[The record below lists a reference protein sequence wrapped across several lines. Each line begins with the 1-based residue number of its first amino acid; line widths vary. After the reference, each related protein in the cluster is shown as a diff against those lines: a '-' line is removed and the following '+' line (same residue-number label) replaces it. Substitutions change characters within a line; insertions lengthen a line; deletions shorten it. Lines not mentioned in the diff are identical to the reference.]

1 MKILLANK
9 FYYRRGGDCIY
20 TMNVEKMLKEKGHEV
35 AVFAMQ
41 YPENEESEWS
51 RYWPSN
57 MTKLKAF
64 TRPFGDGEV
73 RRKFGLLLDD
83 FKPDVVH
90 LNNIHTQLSPVI
102 AKMAHERGIR
112 VVWTL
117 HDTKLVCPC
126 YTCMR
131 NGKVC
136 TECFTDKKAVIRHRC
151 MPGGLP
157 GAIIGYREMMKW
169 NREVLEEYT
178 DLFLPPSQF
187 MMDTCVE
194 GGYSPEKFRVLC
206 NFIDVEKVSFE
217 ARQQGQHETT
227 LCPQAD
233 GEREREFPRINRE
246 FKEINIS
253 QMKGNYYVYLG
264 RVNEVKGVRTLC
276 KAASQ
281 LNKKLF
287 VIGGGELLP
296 ELQEAYKDCKQIAF
310 KGQMQWEEFMP
321 ILRGARF
328 MVLPAEWSENNPLTV
343 IESQS
348 LGTPVL
354 GARIGGIPEL
364 IESPSPKREGV
375 VPNGMT
381 FTSGDVEDLKEKI
394 QTMFEH
400 DFDYDAIAKNAVERY
415 SSEAY
420 YNKLI
425 EYYKG

>member
-20 TMNVEKMLKEKGHEV
+20 TMNLEKMLKEKGHEV
-35 AVFAMQ
+35 AVYAMQ
-41 YPENEESEWS
+41 YPENEKSEWS
-51 RYWPSN
+51 GYWPTN
-57 MTKLKAF
+57 MTKLDAF
-64 TRPFGDGEV
+64 TRPFGARQVVKGFS
-73 RRKFGLLLDD
+73 RLMDD

-102 AKMAHERGIR
+102 AKIAHEKGAR

-126 YTCMR
+126 YTCTR
-131 NGKVC
+131 DGKWC

-157 GAIIGYREMMKW
+157 GAVIGYLEAQKW
-169 NREVLEEYT
+169 NKEVLEEYV
-178 DLFLPPSQF
+178 DLFLPPSKF

-194 GGYSPEKFRVLC
+194 GGYKPEKFRVLC
-206 NFIDVEKVSFE
+206 NFIDVTKVK
-217 ARQQGQHETT
+217 G
-227 LCPQAD
+227 LK
-233 GEREREFPRINRE
+233 GEEV
-246 FKEINIS
+246 
-253 QMKGNYYVYLG
+253 KGLKGDYYVYLG

-281 LNKKLF
+281 LDKKLI

-296 ELQEAYKDCKQIAF
+296 ELQKTYVDCKQIEF

-364 IESPSPKREGV
+364 IDEGV
-375 VPNGMT
+375 SGMT
-381 FTSGDVEDLKEKI
+381 FTSGDVEDLKDKI
-394 QTMFEH
+394 KEMFEH
-400 DFDYDAIAKNAVERY
+400 EFDYDAIAKNAIERY
-415 SSEAY
+415 SNEAY
-420 YNKLI
+420 YEKLMAL
-425 EYYKG
+425 YKDEE

>member
-20 TMNVEKMLKEKGHEV
+20 TMNLEKMLKEKGHDV
-35 AVFAMQ
+35 AVYAMQ
-41 YPENEESEWS
+41 YPENEKSEWS
-51 RYWPSN
+51 GYWPTN
-57 MTKLKAF
+57 MTKLDAF
-64 TRPFGDGEV
+64 TRPFGARQVVKGFT
-73 RRKFGLLLDD
+73 RLMDD
-83 FKPDVVH
+83 FKPEVVH

-102 AKMAHERGIR
+102 AKIAHEKGAR

-126 YTCMR
+126 YTCTR
-131 NGKVC
+131 DGKWC
-136 TECFTDKKAVIRHRC
+136 TECFTNKKAVIKHRC

-157 GAIIGYREMMKW
+157 GAVIGYLEAQKW
-169 NREVLEEYT
+169 NKEVLQEYV
-178 DLFLPPSQF
+178 DLFLPPSKF

-194 GGYSPEKFRVLC
+194 GGYNPEKFSVLC
-206 NFIDVEKVSFE
+206 NFIDVKKVK
-217 ARQQGQHETT
+217 G
-227 LCPQAD
+227 LK
-233 GEREREFPRINRE
+233 GEEV
-246 FKEINIS
+246 
-253 QMKGNYYVYLG
+253 KGLKGDYYVYLG

-276 KAASQ
+276 KSAAQ
-281 LNKKLF
+281 LDKELV

-296 ELQEAYKDCKQIAF
+296 ELQEAYKDCKQIEF

-364 IESPSPKREGV
+364 IDEGV
-375 VPNGMT
+375 SGMT
-381 FTSGDVEDLKEKI
+381 FTSGDVEDLKDKI
-394 QTMFEH
+394 KEMFNHE
-400 DFDYDAIAKNAVERY
+400 FDYDAIAKNAIERY

-420 YNKLI
+420 YEKLMK
-425 EYYKG
+425 YYKG

>member
-20 TMNVEKMLKEKGHEV
+20 MLNLEKLLKAHGHEV
-35 AVFAMQ
+35 AVFAMD
-41 YPENEESEWS
+41 YPENLDTPWKK
-51 RYWPSN
+51 YFPKN
-57 MTKLKAF
+57 MSKLMAF

-73 RRKFGLLLDD
+73 KSKFSQLLND

-90 LNNIHTQLSPVI
+90 LNNIHTQLSPLI
-102 AKMAHERGIR
+102 AKLAHECGAK

-131 NGKVC
+131 DGKWCV
-136 TECFTDKKAVIRHRC
+136 ECFTDKMAVVKHRC
-151 MPGGLP
+151 MPGSIP
-157 GAIIGYREMMKW
+157 GAIVGYLEAKKW
-169 NREVLEEYT
+169 NKEVLQKYVNW
-178 DLFLPPSQF
+178 FLPPSKF
-187 MMDTCVE
+187 MMDTCVK

-206 NFIDVEKVSFE
+206 NFIDVTKVKGLKSEE
-217 ARQQGQHETT
+217 A
-227 LCPQAD
+227 
-233 GEREREFPRINRE
+233 
-246 FKEINIS
+246 
-253 QMKGNYYVYLG
+253 KGLKGDYYVYLG
-264 RVNEVKGVRTLC
+264 RVNEVKGVRTLF

-281 LNKKLF
+281 LDKKLI
-287 VIGGGELLP
+287 VIGGGDLLP
-296 ELQEAYKDCKQIAF
+296 ELQEAYKDCKQIEF

-364 IESPSPKREGV
+364 IESLSPTLPQREGV

-381 FTSGDVEDLKEKI
+381 FTSGDVEDLKDKI
-394 QTMFEH
+394 LKMFDHE
-400 DFDYDAIAKNAVERY
+400 FDYDAIAKNAIERY

-420 YNKLI
+420 YEKLMK
-425 EYYKG
+425 YYKGENND

>member
-51 RYWPSN
+51 KYWPSN
-57 MTKLKAF
+57 MSKLKAF

-73 RRKFGLLLDD
+73 RRKFGQLLDD
-83 FKPDVVH
+83 FQPDVVH

-126 YTCMR
+126 YTCTRDGMW
-131 NGKVC
+131 C

-169 NREVLEEYT
+169 NREVLEECT

-206 NFIDVEKVSFE
+206 NFIDVEKV
-217 ARQQGQHETT
+217 
-227 LCPQAD
+227 PQI
-233 GEREREFPRINRE
+233 PQ
-246 FKEINIS
+246 IS
-253 QMKGNYYVYLG
+253 QLKGDYYVYLG

-276 KAASQ
+276 KAAAQ
-281 LNKKLF
+281 LNKKLI
-287 VIGGGELLP
+287 VIGDGPISEELRMRSEESGAP
-296 ELQEAYKDCKQIAF
+296 IEF

-364 IESPSPKREGV
+364 IEEGV
-375 VPNGMT
+375 SGMT

-394 QTMFEH
+394 LKMFEH
-400 DFDYDAIAKNAVERY
+400 EFDYDAIAKNAVERY

>member
-1 MKILLANK
+1 MKIVLVNK

-20 TMNVEKMLKEKGHEV
+20 TMNVEKMLREKGHEV

-51 RYWPSN
+51 KYWPSN

-64 TRPFGDGEV
+64 TRPFGDREV
-73 RRKFGLLLDD
+73 RRKFGMLLDD

-117 HDTKLVCPC
+117 HDSKLVCPC
-126 YTCMR
+126 YTCSR
-131 NGKVC
+131 DGKWC
-136 TECFTDKKAVIRHRC
+136 MECFTDKKAVIRHRC
-151 MPGGLP
+151 MHGGLP
-157 GAIIGYREMMKW
+157 GAIIGYREIMKW
-169 NREVLEEYT
+169 NREALEEYT

-206 NFIDVEKVSFE
+206 NFIDVTKVK
-217 ARQQGQHETT
+217 G
-227 LCPQAD
+227 LK
-233 GEREREFPRINRE
+233 GEEVKRL
-246 FKEINIS
+246 
-253 QMKGNYYVYLG
+253 KGDYYVYLG
-264 RVNEVKGVRTLC
+264 RVSEEKGVRTLC
-276 KAASQ
+276 KAAAQ
-281 LNKKLF
+281 LDKKLI
-287 VIGGGELLP
+287 VIGGGPLCEELKR
-296 ELQEAYKDCKQIAF
+296 ESEESGATIEF
-310 KGQMQWEEFMP
+310 KGQMLWEEFMP

-328 MVLPAEWSENNPLTV
+328 MVLPSECSENNPLTV

-364 IESPSPKREGV
+364 IEEGV
-375 VPNGMT
+375 SGMT
-381 FTSGDVEDLKEKI
+381 FTSGDVEDLKDKI
-394 QTMFEH
+394 KKMFNHE
-400 DFDYDAIAKNAVERY
+400 FDYEAIAKNAVERY

-420 YNKLI
+420 YEKLMK
-425 EYYKG
+425 YYKG

>member
-20 TMNVEKMLKEKGHEV
+20 TMNLEKMLKEKGHEV
-35 AVFAMQ
+35 AVYAMQ
-41 YPENEESEWS
+41 YPENEKSEWS
-51 RYWPSN
+51 GYWPTN
-57 MTKLKAF
+57 MTKLDAF
-64 TRPFGDGEV
+64 TRPFGARQVVKGFT
-73 RRKFGLLLDD
+73 RLMND
-83 FKPDVVH
+83 FKPEVVH

-102 AKMAHERGIR
+102 AKIAHEKGSR

-126 YTCMR
+126 YTCTR
-131 NGKVC
+131 DGKWC

-157 GAIIGYREMMKW
+157 GAVIGYLEAQKW
-169 NREVLEEYT
+169 NKEVLQEYV
-178 DLFLPPSQF
+178 DLFLPPSKF

-194 GGYSPEKFRVLC
+194 GGYKPDKFRVLC
-206 NFIDVEKVSFE
+206 NFIDVTKVKV
-217 ARQQGQHETT
+217 
-227 LCPQAD
+227 LK
-233 GEREREFPRINRE
+233 GEEVKRL
-246 FKEINIS
+246 
-253 QMKGNYYVYLG
+253 KGDYYVYLG

-276 KAASQ
+276 KAAAQ
-281 LNKKLF
+281 LDKKLI

-296 ELQEAYKDCKQIAF
+296 ELQKTYVDCKRIEF

-364 IESPSPKREGV
+364 IDEGV
-375 VPNGMT
+375 SGMT
-381 FTSGDVEDLKEKI
+381 FTSGDVEDLKDKI
-394 QTMFEH
+394 VKMFEH
-400 DFDYDAIAKNAVERY
+400 EFDYDAIAKNAIERY

-420 YNKLI
+420 YEKLMAL
-425 EYYKG
+425 YKDEE

>member
-1 MKILLANK
+1 MKKFMKILLANK
-9 FYYRRGGDCIY
+9 FYYRRSGNCIY
-20 TMNVEKMLKEKGHEV
+20 TMHVEKMLKEKGHKV

-51 RYWPSN
+51 KYWPSN

-73 RRKFGLLLDD
+73 RRKFGMLLDD

-126 YTCMR
+126 YTCTR
-131 NGKVC
+131 DGKWC
-136 TECFTDKKAVIRHRC
+136 TECFTDKKAVISHRC

-169 NREVLEEYT
+169 NREVLEECT

-206 NFIDVEKVSFE
+206 NFIDVEKV
-217 ARQQGQHETT
+217 
-227 LCPQAD
+227 PQMTQV
-233 GEREREFPRINRE
+233 
-246 FKEINIS
+246 S
-253 QMKGNYYVYLG
+253 QLKGDYYVYLG

-276 KAASQ
+276 KAAAQ
-281 LNKKLF
+281 LNKKLI

-296 ELQEAYKDCKQIAF
+296 ELQEAYKDFKQIEF
-310 KGQMQWEEFMP
+310 KGQIKWEEIMP

-364 IESPSPKREGV
+364 IEEGIS
-375 VPNGMT
+375 GMT
-381 FTSGDVEDLKEKI
+381 FTSGDVEDLKDKI
-394 QTMFEH
+394 ILIFKHE
-400 DFDYDAIAKNAVERY
+400 FDYDAIAKNAVERY

>member
-20 TMNVEKMLKEKGHEV
+20 TMNLEKMLKEKGHEV
-35 AVFAMQ
+35 AVYAMK
-41 YPENEESEWS
+41 YPENEKSEWS
-51 RYWPSN
+51 GYWPTN
-57 MTKLKAF
+57 MTKLDAF
-64 TRPFGDGEV
+64 TRPFGARQVMKGFS
-73 RRKFGLLLDD
+73 RLMDD

-102 AKMAHERGIR
+102 AKIAHEKGAR

-126 YTCMR
+126 YTCTR
-131 NGKVC
+131 DGKWC

-157 GAIIGYREMMKW
+157 GAVIGYLEAQKW
-169 NREVLEEYT
+169 NKEVLQEYV
-178 DLFLPPSQF
+178 DLFLPPSKF

-194 GGYSPEKFRVLC
+194 GGYKPEKFRVLC
-206 NFIDVEKVSFE
+206 NFIDVTKV
-217 ARQQGQHETT
+217 
-227 LCPQAD
+227 
-233 GEREREFPRINRE
+233 
-246 FKEINIS
+246 
-253 QMKGNYYVYLG
+253 KGLKSEEVKGLKGDYYVYLG

-276 KAASQ
+276 KAAAQ
-281 LNKKLF
+281 LDKRLV

-296 ELQEAYKDCKQIAF
+296 ELQKTYVDCKQIEF

-364 IESPSPKREGV
+364 IDEGTS
-375 VPNGMT
+375 GMT
-381 FTSGDVEDLKEKI
+381 FTSGDVEDLKDKI
-394 QTMFEH
+394 IKMFNHE
-400 DFDYDAIAKNAVERY
+400 FDYDAIAKNAIERY

-420 YNKLI
+420 YEKLMK
-425 EYYKG
+425 YYKG

>member
-1 MKILLANK
+1 MKILLTNK

-73 RRKFGLLLDD
+73 RRKFGMLLDD
-83 FKPDVVH
+83 FQPDVVH

-126 YTCMR
+126 YTCTR
-131 NGKVC
+131 DGKWC

-157 GAIIGYREMMKW
+157 GAIIGYREIMKW
-169 NREVLEEYT
+169 NREVLEECT

-194 GGYSPEKFRVLC
+194 GGYSTEKFRVLC
-206 NFIDVEKVSFE
+206 NFIDVSKIP
-217 ARQQGQHETT
+217 QTT
-227 LCPQAD
+227 Q
-233 GEREREFPRINRE
+233 
-246 FKEINIS
+246 IS
-253 QMKGNYYVYLG
+253 QMKGDYYVYLG

-276 KAASQ
+276 KAAVQ
-281 LNKKLF
+281 LDKRLI

-296 ELQEAYKDCKQIAF
+296 ELQEAYKDCKQIVF
-310 KGQMQWEEFMP
+310 KGQMQWDEFMP

-354 GARIGGIPEL
+354 GAKIGGIPEL
-364 IESPSPKREGV
+364 IEEGV
-375 VPNGMT
+375 SGMT

-394 QTMFEH
+394 LKMFEH
-400 DFDYDAIAKNAVERY
+400 EFDYDAIAKNAVERY

>member
-20 TMNVEKMLKEKGHEV
+20 TMNLEKMLKEKGHEV
-35 AVFAMQ
+35 AVYAMQ
-41 YPENEESEWS
+41 YPENEKSEWS
-51 RYWPSN
+51 GYWPTN
-57 MTKLKAF
+57 MTKLDAF
-64 TRPFGDGEV
+64 TRPFGARQVMKGFS
-73 RRKFGLLLDD
+73 RLMDD
-83 FKPDVVH
+83 FKPEVVH

-102 AKMAHERGIR
+102 AKIAHEKGAR
-112 VVWTL
+112 VVWPL

-126 YTCMR
+126 YTCTR
-131 NGKVC
+131 DGKWC

-157 GAIIGYREMMKW
+157 GAIIGYLEAQKW
-169 NREVLEEYT
+169 NKEVLQEDV
-178 DLFLPPSQF
+178 DLFLPPSKF

-194 GGYSPEKFRVLC
+194 GGYKPEKFRVLC
-206 NFIDVEKVSFE
+206 NFIDVTKVK
-217 ARQQGQHETT
+217 G
-227 LCPQAD
+227 LK
-233 GEREREFPRINRE
+233 GEEV
-246 FKEINIS
+246 
-253 QMKGNYYVYLG
+253 KGLKGEEVKGLKGEEVKRLKGDYYVYLG

-276 KAASQ
+276 KAAAQ
-281 LNKKLF
+281 LDKKLI

-296 ELQEAYKDCKQIAF
+296 ELQEAYKDCKQIEF

-364 IESPSPKREGV
+364 IDEGV
-375 VPNGMT
+375 SGMT
-381 FTSGDVEDLKEKI
+381 FTSGDVEDLKDKI
-394 QTMFEH
+394 MEMFEH
-400 DFDYDAIAKNAVERY
+400 EFDYDAIAKNAIERY

-420 YNKLI
+420 YEKLMAL
-425 EYYKG
+425 YKD

>member
-20 TMNVEKMLKEKGHEV
+20 TMNLEKMLKEKGHDV
-35 AVFAMQ
+35 AVYAMK
-41 YPENEESEWS
+41 YPENEKSEWS
-51 RYWPSN
+51 GYWPTN
-57 MTKLKAF
+57 MTKLDAF
-64 TRPFGDGEV
+64 TRPFGA
-73 RRKFGLLLDD
+73 RRVVKGFTRLMDD
-83 FKPDVVH
+83 FKPEVVH

-102 AKMAHERGIR
+102 AKIAHEKGVR

-126 YTCMR
+126 YTCTR
-131 NGKVC
+131 DGKWC
-136 TECFTDKKAVIRHRC
+136 TECFTDKKAVIKHRC

-157 GAIIGYREMMKW
+157 GAVIGYLEAQKW
-169 NREVLEEYT
+169 NKEVLQKYV
-178 DLFLPPSQF
+178 DLFLPPSKF

-194 GGYSPEKFRVLC
+194 GGYKPEKFRVLC
-206 NFIDVEKVSFE
+206 NFIDVTKVK
-217 ARQQGQHETT
+217 G
-227 LCPQAD
+227 LK
-233 GEREREFPRINRE
+233 GEEV
-246 FKEINIS
+246 
-253 QMKGNYYVYLG
+253 KGLKGDYYVYLG

-276 KAASQ
+276 KAAAQ
-281 LNKKLF
+281 LDKRLV

-296 ELQEAYKDCKQIAF
+296 ELKETYKNCSHIEF
-310 KGQMQWEEFMP
+310 KGLMQWEEFMP

-364 IESPSPKREGV
+364 IDEGV
-375 VPNGMT
+375 SGMT
-381 FTSGDVEDLKEKI
+381 FTSGDVEDLKDKI
-394 QTMFEH
+394 IKMFNHE
-400 DFDYDAIAKNAVERY
+400 FDYDAIAKNAIERY

-420 YNKLI
+420 YEKLMK
-425 EYYKG
+425 YYKG

>member
-20 TMNVEKMLKEKGHEV
+20 TMNLEKMLKEKGHEV
-35 AVFAMQ
+35 AVYAMQ
-41 YPENEESEWS
+41 YPENEKSEWS
-51 RYWPSN
+51 GYWPTN
-57 MTKLKAF
+57 MTKLDAF
-64 TRPFGDGEV
+64 TRPFGARQVMKGFS
-73 RRKFGLLLDD
+73 RLMDD

-102 AKMAHERGIR
+102 AKIAHEKGAR

-126 YTCMR
+126 YTCTR
-131 NGKVC
+131 DGKWC

-151 MPGGLP
+151 MPGGMP
-157 GAIIGYREMMKW
+157 GAVIGYLEAQKW
-169 NREVLEEYT
+169 NKEVLQEYV
-178 DLFLPPSQF
+178 DLFLPPSKF

-194 GGYSPEKFRVLC
+194 GGYKPDKFRVLC
-206 NFIDVEKVSFE
+206 NFIDVTKV
-217 ARQQGQHETT
+217 
-227 LCPQAD
+227 
-233 GEREREFPRINRE
+233 
-246 FKEINIS
+246 
-253 QMKGNYYVYLG
+253 KGLKSEEVKGLKGDYYVYLG

-276 KAASQ
+276 KAAEQ
-281 LNKKLF
+281 LEKRLV

-296 ELQEAYKDCKQIAF
+296 ELQKAYKDCKQIEF
-310 KGQMQWEEFMP
+310 KGQMQWEKFMP

-364 IESPSPKREGV
+364 IDEGV
-375 VPNGMT
+375 SGMT
-381 FTSGDVEDLKEKI
+381 FTSGDVEDLKDKI
-394 QTMFEH
+394 IKMFNHE
-400 DFDYDAIAKNAVERY
+400 FDYDAIAKKAIERY

-420 YNKLI
+420 YEKLMAL
-425 EYYKG
+425 YKVEE

>member
-1 MKILLANK
+1 MKIVLANK

-20 TMNVEKMLKEKGHEV
+20 TMNVEKMLREKGHEV

-51 RYWPSN
+51 KYWPSN

-73 RRKFGLLLDD
+73 RRKFGMLLDD

-102 AKMAHERGIR
+102 AKMAHERDIR

-126 YTCMR
+126 YTCTR
-131 NGKVC
+131 DGKWC
-136 TECFTDKKAVIRHRC
+136 TECFTDKKAVIRHSC
-151 MPGGLP
+151 MHGGLP
-157 GAIIGYREMMKW
+157 VAIIGYREIMKW
-169 NREVLEEYT
+169 NREALEEYT

-206 NFIDVEKVSFE
+206 NFIDVTKVK
-217 ARQQGQHETT
+217 G
-227 LCPQAD
+227 LK
-233 GEREREFPRINRE
+233 GEEVKRL
-246 FKEINIS
+246 
-253 QMKGNYYVYLG
+253 KGDYYVYLG
-264 RVNEVKGVRTLC
+264 RVSEEKGVRTLC
-276 KAASQ
+276 KVAAQ
-281 LNKKLF
+281 MDKRLIM
-287 VIGGGELLP
+287 IGGGPLIEEIKMMCEDIVAP
-296 ELQEAYKDCKQIAF
+296 IEF
-310 KGQMQWEEFMP
+310 KGQMQWDEFMP
-321 ILRGARF
+321 ILRGAKF
-328 MVLPAEWSENNPLTV
+328 MILPSECSENNPLTV
-343 IESQS
+343 IESLS

-364 IESPSPKREGV
+364 IEEGV
-375 VPNGMT
+375 SGMT
-381 FTSGDVEDLKEKI
+381 FTSGDVEDLKDKI
-394 QTMFEH
+394 KKMFNHE
-400 DFDYDAIAKNAVERY
+400 FDYDAIAKNAVERY

-420 YNKLI
+420 YEKLMAF
-425 EYYKG
+425 YKG

>member
-20 TMNVEKMLKEKGHEV
+20 TLNLEQLLMKHGHDV

-41 YPENEESEWS
+41 YPENERSGWS
-51 RYWPSN
+51 KYWPKN
-57 MTKLKAF
+57 MSKVDVF
-64 TRPFGDGEV
+64 TRPFGDKEV
-73 RRKFGLLLDD
+73 RREFGRLLED

-102 AKMAHERGIR
+102 SKMAHEKGVK

-126 YTCMR
+126 YTCTR
-131 NGKVC
+131 DGKWC
-136 TECFTDKKAVIRHRC
+136 TECFTDKRAVIRHRC

-157 GAIIGYREMMKW
+157 GAIIGYREIKKW
-169 NREVLEEYT
+169 NKNVLQEYV

-187 MMDTCVE
+187 MMDTCVA

-206 NFIDVEKVSFE
+206 NFIDVSKVQNPSF
-217 ARQQGQHETT
+217 
-227 LCPQAD
+227 
-233 GEREREFPRINRE
+233 
-246 FKEINIS
+246 K
-253 QMKGNYYVYLG
+253 KGDYYVFLG
-264 RVNEVKGVRTLC
+264 RLTSVKGVETLC
-276 KAASQ
+276 KAAA
-281 LNKKLF
+281 LLDKKLII
-287 VIGGGELLP
+287 IGGGELEEILRK
-296 ELQEAYKDCKQIAF
+296 EYALCRNIEF
-310 KGQMQWEEFMP
+310 KGQMQWDEFRP
-321 ILRGARF
+321 ILEGARF

-364 IESPSPKREGV
+364 IESHSPALPKRECV
-375 VPNGMT
+375 VSNGMT
-381 FTSGDVEDLKEKI
+381 FTSGDVEDLRDKI
-394 QTMFEH
+394 QRM
-400 DFDYDAIAKNAVERY
+400 FDYKFDYKRIAQNAVERF

-420 YNKLI
+420 YEKLI